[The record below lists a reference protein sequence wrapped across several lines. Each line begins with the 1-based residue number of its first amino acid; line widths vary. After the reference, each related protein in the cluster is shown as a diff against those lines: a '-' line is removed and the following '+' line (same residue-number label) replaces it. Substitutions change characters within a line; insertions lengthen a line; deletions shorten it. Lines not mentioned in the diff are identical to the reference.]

1 MSRPTN
7 PLNGSALDCLL
18 RADLAQLLDRLA
30 VCPGT
35 GAALAGL
42 DPEARARTEEAEA
55 RLAAARLRLLAGYE
69 EWSRAL
75 EACADLWAVAGLRAT
90 AAASATGGASAGASA
105 STSASTS
112 AGTSDRR
119 AA

>member
-1 MSRPTN
+1 MTRPTN
-7 PLNGSALDCLL
+7 PLNGSALDRLL

-30 VCPGT
+30 ASPGEGT
-35 GAALAGL
+35 ALGGL

-69 EWSRAL
+69 QWSRAL
-75 EACADLWAVAGLRAT
+75 DACADLWAVAGLRAT
-90 AAASATGGASAGASA
+90 AAASGPAGVGA
-105 STSASTS
+105 
-112 AGTSDRR
+112 SDRR

>member
-7 PLNGSALDCLL
+7 PLNGSALDRLL

-30 VCPGT
+30 VSPDSGT
-35 GAALAGL
+35 ALAEL

-69 EWSRAL
+69 EWSCAL

-90 AAASATGGASAGASA
+90 AVASATGGASAA
-105 STSASTS
+105 TSAS
-112 AGTSDRR
+112 ASDRR

>member
-7 PLNGSALDCLL
+7 PLNGNVLDRLL
-18 RADLAQLLDRLA
+18 RAELAQLLDRVA
-30 VCPGT
+30 GSPGT
-35 GAALAGL
+35 SIALAGL

-55 RLAAARLRLLAGYE
+55 RLAAARLRLLAGYD

-75 EACADLWAVAGLRAT
+75 DACADLWALAGLRAT
-90 AAASATGGASAGASA
+90 AAGSAP
-105 STSASTS
+105 
-112 AGTSDRR
+112 DRR

>member
-1 MSRPTN
+1 MSCPTN
-7 PLNGSALDCLL
+7 PLNGSALDRLL

-30 VCPGT
+30 VFPGS
-35 GAALAGL
+35 GVALAGL

-69 EWSRAL
+69 EWTRAL
-75 EACADLWAVAGLRAT
+75 DACADLWCLAGLRAT
-90 AAASATGGASAGASA
+90 AAASAPAGVSAGASA
-105 STSASTS
+105 STS
-112 AGTSDRR
+112 DRR

>member
-7 PLNGSALDCLL
+7 PLNGSALDRLL

-30 VCPGT
+30 VSQGT
-35 GAALAGL
+35 GTGLAGL

-90 AAASATGGASAGASA
+90 AAASATGGGSA
-105 STSASTS
+105 STSAS
-112 AGTSDRR
+112 ASDRR

>member
-7 PLNGSALDCLL
+7 PLNGSSLDRLL
-18 RADLAQLLDRLA
+18 RADLAQLLDRVA
-30 VCPGT
+30 VAPGV
-35 GAALAGL
+35 ALAAL

-75 EACADLWAVAGLRAT
+75 EACADLWALAGLRAMGSVS
-90 AAASATGGASAGASA
+90 AAAGAP
-105 STSASTS
+105 
-112 AGTSDRR
+112 DRR

>member
-7 PLNGSALDCLL
+7 PLNGSTLDRLL

-30 VCPGT
+30 ASQGT
-35 GAALAGL
+35 GTALAGL

-55 RLAAARLRLLAGYE
+55 RLAAVRLRLLAGYE

-90 AAASATGGASAGASA
+90 AAVSAVASAG
-105 STSASTS
+105 TSAS
-112 AGTSDRR
+112 ASDRR

>member
-1 MSRPTN
+1 MTRPTN
-7 PLNGSALDCLL
+7 PLDGSALDRLL

-30 VCPGT
+30 VAPGSGT
-35 GAALAGL
+35 ALAGL

-75 EACADLWAVAGLRAT
+75 DACADLWAVAGLRAT
-90 AAASATGGASAGASA
+90 AAPSTPASTSAGASA
-105 STSASTS
+105 GTP
-112 AGTSDRR
+112 AGTPDRR

>member
-1 MSRPTN
+1 MSCPTH
-7 PLNGSALDCLL
+7 PLNGSALDRLL
-18 RADLAQLLDRLA
+18 RAELAQLLDRLA
-30 VCPGT
+30 VSPGT
-35 GAALAGL
+35 GTALAGL
-42 DPEARARTEEAEA
+42 DPEARAWTEEAEA

-75 EACADLWAVAGLRAT
+75 EACADLWAIAGLRAT
-90 AAASATGGASAGASA
+90 AMASSTGGASAVASAGTPA

-112 AGTSDRR
+112 DRR